1 MSSSAPSLLAE
12 PVIETRERGNRID
25 KMNKREIARSITGG
39 VNGRIPVGELTI
51 DKTLIERAMHCER
64 AGFEESLAFIAG
76 MHMDIVVLSPVYP
89 ERERSLPRP
98 GECLWPDLKRWTTE
112 TPLFTFALLDGAFQW
127 GMRLFGFQDFLILHK
142 TAPATLN
149 GFIQEVEKLNQSLI
163 GFLGNNGIDGIILGE
178 DIAYKQGLLMGPS
191 VFREFFFPSLSK
203 QAARAAHDNLPVF
216 YHSDGNYREVIPD
229 IIEAGFNGLHCLD
242 KSAGMDIT
250 QIQEEVGNSLCLWG
264 HLDLHDAKQAGDPSA
279 LRGLLDSIQRLASGK
294 RLILGTGS
302 GLFKG
307 MDLEGLRALYQSV
320 SASFDTTRLQGNHS

>member
-1 MSSSAPSLLAE
+1 
-12 PVIETRERGNRID
+12 
-25 KMNKREIARSITGG
+25 MNKREIASSITGG
-39 VNGRIPVGELTI
+39 VNGQIPVGELTI
-51 DKTLIERAMHCER
+51 DRALIERAMHCER
-64 AGFEESLAFIAG
+64 AGFEESRAFIAC
-76 MHMDIVVLSPVYP
+76 MNMDIVVLSPVYP
-89 ERERSLPRP
+89 DKGRLLPHP

-112 TPLFTFALLDGAFQW
+112 TPLFTFALLDGALQW

-142 TAPATLN
+142 TAPAKLN

-163 GFLGNNGIDGIILGE
+163 GFLAKHGIDGIMLGE
-178 DIAYKQGLLMGPS
+178 DIAYKQGLLTGPS
-191 VFREFFFPSLSK
+191 VFREFFLPSLSR

-229 IIEAGFNGLHCLD
+229 IMDAGFSGLHCLD
-242 KSAGMDIT
+242 KSAGMDIA

-279 LRGLLDSIQRLASGK
+279 LPGLLDSIQRLASGK

-307 MDLEGLRALYQSV
+307 MDLEGLRTLYRSV
-320 SASFDTTRLQGNHS
+320 SASFDTTQAQGNNS